1 MSKHTTPRHYRIGM
15 GRQFFATLVA
25 CACVLHSPTS
35 LAARVEVT
43 RHELGSRQVP
53 EGLVP
58 PTLVE
63 TISLDYPAELAALKT
78 PPEGEIG
85 MRVVIGVDG
94 IPLEVTVTRGLHP
107 LLDELAT
114 GAVRAAAFVPGTY
127 QGAPVEVAIEINIPV
142 YAPTPTPPIP
152 APIPAPERS
161 PVNPA
166 GHDLLAPANPET
178 GDTGEQATPANK
190 VLNPIEAEQPEPSA
204 SQAPALLEGQV
215 FEAAS
220 RRPLSGVTV
229 VVARAAPDA
238 EVGRVRSIRVD
249 PANVDDQE
257 VFTIETV
264 TDTDGR
270 FEFIELPDGKIRVV
284 AIASGM
290 RRVEWIE
297 EREPGEALSVRYF
310 LEPNGGPRYRTVV
323 EDGVDREEIG
333 RKTLSIAE
341 VANLPGA
348 QGDALRSIQALP
360 GVARPPYGAGLLV
373 IRGAAP
379 FDSAVYL
386 AQHGIPLAFHFGGL
400 STAVNSDVLESV
412 SFVPS
417 NFDVRWGNAIGGV
430 VSVQPRKGR
439 RDGVHGYVDFDLI
452 DASVLLEGP
461 MHKGS
466 FLASVRRSYIDAIL
480 PLVLPDEALQL
491 TRAPRYWDYSLFLD
505 HPLGAGDLSVRFL
518 GGDDRFEFLAYD
530 PNDVDLDDRNR
541 SGARAFVH
549 RADLAWK
556 VKRNGWVFDISP
568 SARYELGR
576 GQSGDAFDLLVD
588 RKAVTG
594 RVSLKGPL
602 SRRTSLEIGSETY
615 LLWYRVN
622 AVSAPIQGSAV
633 PGGESLLGPTSPGSL
648 EDQQIEDL
656 DAFSSTLAVYAS
668 ATLGEGTRVRVV
680 PGVRLTRWGFPMH
693 SVRADPRL
701 RVIWD
706 ATDQLSVRAGAGLF
720 SQTPVFQDLTPAF
733 GNPSLSP
740 LRAAHTSLEVVYQL
754 PHELELTVSGFF
766 NSMWDLPVPT
776 EEILL
781 QPGGTTTPVRL
792 RSDGVGRVYGVET
805 LLRKRLTKS
814 LIGWVSYSLS
824 RSVRAW
830 PTDTTW
836 VPYDYDQTHAVS
848 AVAAFVLPRNWRIG
862 GRFRLTSGNPT
873 TPITSAIFDGSTG
886 AYTPIEGPRNSDR
899 LPLFHQTD
907 LRVDK
912 QFFWRYLK
920 LNVYL
925 DLQNAY
931 NRANVE
937 FWSYAYNY
945 RERAPVRGLPILP
958 SLGARLEF

>member
-1 MSKHTTPRHYRIGM
+1 MTPRMEYSPR
-15 GRQFFATLVA
+15 GRGPRWLVFVCVVLWA
-25 CACVLHSPTS
+25 CLAAPRDS
-35 LAARVEVT
+35 LAARRASE
-43 RHELGSRQVP
+43 ERQP
-53 EGLVP
+53 AA
-58 PTLVE
+58 PTLPDGLIPPALE
-63 TISLDYPAELAALKT
+63 GSIALEYPAELATLDS
-78 PPEGEIG
+78 PPEGEIAL
-85 MRVVIGVDG
+85 RVVIGVRG
-94 IPLEVTVTRGLHP
+94 SPVEVTVTRGLHP
-107 LLDELAT
+107 RLDTLAT
-114 GAVRAAAFVPGTY
+114 EVVRAATFIPGTY
-127 QGAPVEVAIEINIPV
+127 QGTPVEVAIEINIPV
-142 YAPTPTPPIP
+142 YAPATPPSEP
-152 APIPAPERS
+152 ASDDSDSPAS
-161 PVNPA
+161 PSRDARVDESPTNADPVA
-166 GHDLLAPANPET
+166 RENSTPPTTDPPTIRGEAPL
-178 GDTGEQATPANK
+178 Q
-190 VLNPIEAEQPEPSA
+190 
-204 SQAPALLEGQV
+204 GQV

-220 RRPLSGVTV
+220 RRPLPGVTI
-229 VVARAAPDA
+229 VVARAAPDD
-238 EVGRVRSIRVD
+238 EIGRVRTIRVSAEEAD
-249 PANVDDQE
+249 VPVTSTFEA
-257 VFTIETV
+257 V
-264 TDTDGR
+264 TDAEGR
-270 FEFIELPDGKIRVV
+270 FEFLEVPTGKIRVV
-284 AIASGM
+284 AVASGM
-290 RRVEWIE
+290 RRVEWVE
-297 EREPGEALSVRYF
+297 TREADESLSVRYF
-310 LEPNGGPRYRTVV
+310 LEPDGGPRYRTVV

-341 VANLPGA
+341 IATLPGA

-461 MHKGS
+461 LYKGS

-480 PLVLPDEALQL
+480 PLVLPEDALQL

-505 HPLGAGDLSVRFL
+505 HPLGPGDLSVRFL
-518 GGDDRFEFLAYD
+518 GGDDQFEFLAYD
-530 PNDVDLDDRNR
+530 PNDVDIDDRNR

-549 RADLAWK
+549 RADLAWN
-556 VKRNGWVFDISP
+556 VKHNGWVFDISP
-568 SARYELGR
+568 SVRYELGR
-576 GQSGDAFDLLVD
+576 GQSGGAFDLLVD
-588 RKAVTG
+588 RKAMTG

-602 SRRTSLEIGSETY
+602 SRRTSLEIGSESY

-633 PGGESLLGPTSPGSL
+633 PGGESLLGPTTPGSL
-648 EDQQIEDL
+648 EDQQVEDL
-656 DAFSSTLAVYAS
+656 NAFSSTLAVYAS

-680 PGVRLTRWGFPMH
+680 PGVRITRWGFPMNR
-693 SVRADPRL
+693 VRADPRV
-701 RVIWD
+701 RMIWD
-706 ATDQLSVRAGAGLF
+706 ATDEFSVRVGAGLF

-733 GNPSLSP
+733 GNPGLSP
-740 LRAAHTSLEVVYQL
+740 LRAAHTSLEFFTRL
-754 PHELELTVSGFF
+754 PHELELTVSAFF
-766 NSMWDLPVPT
+766 NSMWDLPAPT
-776 EEILL
+776 DELSL
-781 QPGGTTTPVRL
+781 NPDGTTSPLRL
-792 RSDGVGRVYGVET
+792 RSDGVGRVYGAEV

-814 LIGWVSYSLS
+814 LVGWVSYTLS

-830 PTDTTW
+830 PSDPSW

-848 AVAAFVLPRNWRIG
+848 ALAAFVLPRNWRIG

-899 LPLFHQTD
+899 LPIFHQLD

-912 QFFWRYLK
+912 QFYWRYLK
-920 LNVYL
+920 LNLYL
-925 DLQNAY
+925 DLQNSY

-945 RERAPVRGLPILP
+945 QQRAPIRGLPILP

>member
-1 MSKHTTPRHYRIGM
+1 MIRGTGNLRRGARTPWQRWAALMLSG
-15 GRQFFATLVA
+15 
-25 CACVLHSPTS
+25 CALYPHAA
-35 LAARVEVT
+35 LAAQRVDALHVNE
-43 RHELGSRQVP
+43 P
-53 EGLVP
+53 PPIPDGLIP
-58 PTLVE
+58 PTLADE
-63 TISLDYPAELAALKT
+63 ISLEYPAELAGLER
-78 PPEGEIG
+78 PPEGDIG
-85 MRVVIGVDG
+85 VRVVIGVDG
-94 IPLEVTVTRGLHP
+94 LPLEVSVTRGLHP

-114 GAVRAAAFVPGTY
+114 GAVRAAAFIPGTY
-127 QGAPVEVAIEINIPV
+127 KGAPVEVAIEINIPV
-142 YAPTPTPPIP
+142 YAPPPAASPPLARPRGSRASDGGGAAPGTRDSEQPTTGGPDGPSHAD
-152 APIPAPERS
+152 APTLNAAPE
-161 PVNPA
+161 
-166 GHDLLAPANPET
+166 
-178 GDTGEQATPANK
+178 GER
-190 VLNPIEAEQPEPSA
+190 EP
-204 SQAPALLEGQV
+204 PREV
-215 FEAAS
+215 FPLQGRIVEAAS

-229 VVARAAPDA
+229 IVVPAAPDA
-238 EVGRVRSIRVD
+238 EVGRVRSFQVSADEEDDEPTSTFETTTD
-249 PANVDDQE
+249 P
-257 VFTIETV
+257 
-264 TDTDGR
+264 DGR
-270 FEFIELPDGKIRVV
+270 FEFTDLPDGKIRVV

-297 EREPGEALSVRYF
+297 SREPNEALNVRYF
-310 LEPNGGPRYRTVV
+310 LEPDGGPRYRTTV

-341 VANLPGA
+341 VATLPGA

-430 VSVQPRKGR
+430 VSVQPRRGR

-461 MHKGS
+461 LHKGS

-480 PLVLPDEALQL
+480 PLVLPEDALQL

-505 HPLGAGDLSVRFL
+505 HPLGPGDLSVRFL
-518 GGDDRFEFLAYD
+518 GGDDQFEFLAYD

-549 RADLAWK
+549 RADLAWN
-556 VKRNGWVFDISP
+556 VKKNGWVFDVSP
-568 SARYELGR
+568 SVRYELGR
-576 GQSGDAFDLLVD
+576 GQSGGAFDLLVD
-588 RKAVTG
+588 RKAMTG

-633 PGGESLLGPTSPGSL
+633 PGGESFLGPTSPGSL

-656 DAFSSTLAVYAS
+656 SAFSSTLAVYAS

-693 SVRADPRL
+693 AVRADPRV
-701 RVIWD
+701 RMIWD
-706 ATDQLSVRAGAGLF
+706 ATDELSVRAGAGLF

-733 GNPSLSP
+733 GNPDLSP
-740 LRAAHTSLEVVYQL
+740 LRAAHTSLEFVAQL

-766 NSMWDLPVPT
+766 NSMWDLPAPT
-776 EEILL
+776 DDSSLN
-781 QPGGTTTPVRL
+781 PDGTTAPVRL
-792 RSDGVGRVYGVET
+792 RSDGVGRVYGAEM

-814 LIGWVSYSLS
+814 LVGWVSYTLS

-830 PTDTTW
+830 PGDPSW

-848 AVAAFVLPRNWRIG
+848 ALAAFVLPRNWRIG

-873 TPITSAIFDGSTG
+873 TPITSAVFDGSTG
-886 AYTPIEGPRNSDR
+886 SYTPLEGPRNSDR
-899 LPLFHQTD
+899 LPLFHQLD

-912 QFFWRYLK
+912 QFYWRYLK
-920 LNVYL
+920 LNLYL
-925 DLQNAY
+925 DLQNTY

-937 FWSYAYNY
+937 FWTYAYNY
-945 RERAPVRGLPILP
+945 REKAPIRGLPILP